1 MASSNGGRI
10 RGSWLLSLTV
20 ANDMRTKLRRYL
32 IGGIAM
38 FLWALFISEGLAG
51 GKVHST
57 RFFLVVSAI
66 GFILPMAGMI
76 AAQYA
81 KSLFVAT
88 LIVRLTLWVP
98 FIYPFYVNDWKGDDG
113 SGMNWV
119 LTLGLTC
126 VISFGLAC
134 KNLIFLKNIN

>member
-1 MASSNGGRI
+1 
-10 RGSWLLSLTV
+10 
-20 ANDMRTKLRRYL
+20 
-32 IGGIAM
+32 M
-38 FLWALFISEGLAG
+38 FLWALFISEVMAG

-66 GFILPMAGMI
+66 GFILPMAGLI
-76 AAQYA
+76 APQYA

-88 LIVRLTLWVP
+88 LIERLTLWVP
-98 FIYPFYVNDWKGDDG
+98 LLYPTYVNDWKGDDG
-113 SGMNWV
+113 SGMAWTYPLV
-119 LTLGLTC
+119 LTC